1 MRYEIGDNSVR
12 TKIEGG
18 REEIEKKKR
27 NGGHV
32 LVHGGVQLGQIFLSQ
47 ILVTYRPVRCQAV
60 CNASIFFVFCFVF
73 HFLCACALYEGGLVN
88 ISFFVFFLLLF
99 VKISYVFAGSAC
111 VRIRPPKRSRAWRL
125 ASECGPREKPPRFRQ
140 KMRTST

>member
-1 MRYEIGDNSVR
+1 M
-12 TKIEGG
+12 
-18 REEIEKKKR
+18 
-27 NGGHV
+27 
-32 LVHGGVQLGQIFLSQ
+32 VHGGVQLGQIFLSQ

-111 VRIRPPKRSRAWRL
+111 VRIRPPRVRARGDWLRN
-125 ASECGPREKPPRFRQ
+125 AARQ
-140 KMRTST
+140 RNLHVSAQK